1 VTGAATWLD
10 RHPEWWVL
18 TLSGA
23 AWLGIA
29 CLAGPMATGSLCVAA
44 RGGLTGDLAG
54 RLLAQWRIGAL
65 DQMLGAWAVMAL
77 AMVPPLTLPMLRY
90 VATRSFAFRRMR
102 ALALSL
108 AGLLCPWLA
117 AGVIGIALLA
127 VAPVPDGRLAAL
139 AFALAALWELSPI
152 KRRALRR
159 CHRAVPLAAQ
169 GWRADRDCFVFGC
182 ARGLDCLV
190 SCWAMMLAVML
201 ADHALAAILLTQAL
215 AFAERRAREPRVE
228 RCAVVLAALGALWVV
243 PL

>member
-1 VTGAATWLD
+1 VTGAASWRD

-18 TLSGA
+18 ALSAA

-29 CLAGPMATGSLCVAA
+29 WLAGPMATGPLCIAA
-44 RGGLTGDLAG
+44 RAGLAGDLAA
-54 RLLAQWRIGAL
+54 RLSVAWRTGAL
-65 DQMLGAWAVMAL
+65 DQMLGGWTVMAL

-90 VATRSFAFRRMR
+90 VAARSFAFRRAR
-102 ALALSL
+102 ALALFL
-108 AGLLCPWLA
+108 AGLLCPWVA
-117 AGVIGIALLA
+117 AGVMAIALMT
-127 VAPVPDGRLAAL
+127 VAPAPDGRIAAL
-139 AFALAALWELSPI
+139 GFAIAAIWELTPF

-159 CHRAVPLAAQ
+159 CHRGVPLAAE

-182 ARGLDCLV
+182 ARGQDCLI

-201 ADHALAAILLTQAL
+201 ADHTATAILVTQAL

-228 RCAVVLAALGALWVV
+228 RCAVVLAALGALRLV